1 MSACLSVSLS
11 APYVMAAEGAVHV
24 RITPMTQV
32 NPDDLKAFLALHQ
45 FAQEKAP
52 GFLKPLSV
60 EAVQKSDILVQVKS
74 ATGRVL
80 AQCLLTQ
87 GDNMEKSEFAHYP
100 ADHKHGKTLIIS
112 SLAGLKHGDMMMTS
126 IVNYARENGYEGLLA
141 KTHSQNERGIDF
153 FDAHHFTNGI
163 TYTAPGE
170 NYAAH
175 YFYFSLT
182 KSKGFVAVPVSPE
195 PPSVV

>member
-1 MSACLSVSLS
+1 MSACLYTTLS
-11 APYVMAAEGAVHV
+11 NPYVIAAEGTTYV
-24 RITPMTQV
+24 RITPMAQV
-32 NPDDLKAFLALHQ
+32 NPDDLTAFLAFHQ

-60 EAVQKSDILVQVKS
+60 EAVQKSDVMVQMKS
-74 ATGRVL
+74 ATGNLL

-112 SLAGLKHGDMMMTS
+112 SLAGLKHGNMMMTA
-126 IVNYARENGYEGLLA
+126 IVNYARKNGYEGLLA
-141 KTHSQNERGIDF
+141 KTHSRNSKGIDF
-153 FDAHHFTNGI
+153 FDANYFTNGI

-182 KSKGFVAVPVSPE
+182 KSMGFVAVPVSP
-195 PPSVV
+195 